1 MKVSVNGKEE
11 ERLQA
16 DAASHQAGPKTQ
28 EDVISF
34 LVFFTK
40 GGKKGK
46 SLFCFCFFQSKFHRV
61 ELFLIF

>member
-16 DAASHQAGPKTQ
+16 QAASHQASPKTQ

-34 LVFFTK
+34 FFFQYYFFKGGKRQILVFF
-40 GGKKGK
+40 
-46 SLFCFCFFQSKFHRV
+46 LSKFHQL
-61 ELFLIF
+61 ELLLIF

>member
-16 DAASHQAGPKTQ
+16 EAASHQAGPKTQ

-34 LVFFTK
+34 LVIFFSK
-40 GGKKGK
+40 GGKRQILVF
-46 SLFCFCFFQSKFHRV
+46 LFS
-61 ELFLIF
+61 I